1 MNRSESNDAPD
12 ALRDFF
18 ETIRKAAAKIM
29 AEVIESAE
37 TLAEELEEALAL
49 LIESAEAAVE
59 AILPAV
65 IEEVRRRAVVHPA
78 KKDAPRKLG
87 TIRASR
93 QHTRKRPCAR
103 SRI

>member
-1 MNRSESNDAPD
+1 MNRAESNDAPD

-37 TLAEELEEALAL
+37 TLAEELAETLAP

-65 IEEVRRRAVVHPA
+65 IEAVRRRAVVHPA

-87 TIRASR
+87 VVRASR
-93 QHTRKRPCAR
+93 QQKRRFCAR
-103 SRI
+103 SQI